1 MITSEFWPLDVFRSG
16 VTKYVKF
23 GADWTM
29 HV

>member
-1 MITSEFWPLDVFRSG
+1 MITSEYWPLDVQARNL
-16 VTKYVKF
+16 TKYVKF